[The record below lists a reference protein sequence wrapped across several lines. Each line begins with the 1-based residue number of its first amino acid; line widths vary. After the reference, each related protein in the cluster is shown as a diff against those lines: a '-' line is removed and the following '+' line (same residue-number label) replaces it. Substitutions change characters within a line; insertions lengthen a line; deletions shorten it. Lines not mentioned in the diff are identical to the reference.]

1 MTLERESP
9 IFLFSPPPFFSFF
22 QGETMREFRGGDEI
36 GGGRGGSRDGELQP
50 GRVEIDK
57 RNGKEEVETD
67 LRKRSRDP
75 RRG

>member
-1 MTLERESP
+1 
-9 IFLFSPPPFFSFF
+9 
-22 QGETMREFRGGDEI
+22 MREFRGGDEI

>member
-1 MTLERESP
+1 
-9 IFLFSPPPFFSFF
+9 
-22 QGETMREFRGGDEI
+22 MREFRGGDEI

-57 RNGKEEVETD
+57 RKEEVETD

>member
-1 MTLERESP
+1 
-9 IFLFSPPPFFSFF
+9 
-22 QGETMREFRGGDEI
+22 MREFRGGDEI
-36 GGGRGGSRDGELQP
+36 GGGRSGSRDGELQP

-57 RNGKEEVETD
+57 WNGKEEVETD